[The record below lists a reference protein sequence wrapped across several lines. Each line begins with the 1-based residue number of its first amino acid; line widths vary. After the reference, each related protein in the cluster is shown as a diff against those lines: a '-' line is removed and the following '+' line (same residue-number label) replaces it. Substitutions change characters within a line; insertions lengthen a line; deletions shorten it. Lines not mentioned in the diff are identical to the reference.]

1 MAVIYNPFLRDILNT
16 HDAINNN
23 VAYPFFD
30 PACRYYEAIRA
41 VFVNKMKLSAVYE
54 KFGITE
60 YQYRKALSSF
70 FNGGVAQLIGIAF
83 PQFIE
88 PFDLETERMVYVLK
102 KARSS
107 IPATKMVTILHGFG
121 FEIDLSLMRRL
132 YASYGWAQ
140 GTKKYEDV
148 DFQALNL
155 KIIKLAQTKNQHQER
170 RDIFFR
176 QEDRLQNLLEVFRRK
191 DPKEI
196 STYYPGSRVS
206 LQKHRKSFN
215 TLGLLGLVEQA
226 RPSFRNS
233 KLGFKEEGWMILSK
247 VQHLEKDEADYQKIL
262 RTKKINVDLTCI
274 KKIFNRWK
282 VTTFQSKFKGNL
294 ERFLSGGD
302 GLQDTTVSQPSLALP
317 DAGKLRLDA
326 GFLEF
331 LGGLQNQTAPLAN
344 PGIFL
349 FLPLLHRLNFFN
361 VAASIIDTDPDNGY
375 SWFSL
380 LILNLAR
387 ILGGVSS
394 VSKSCRTSELSIPLC
409 AGLVEM
415 PCKDTL
421 LNGLAAISEDQLL
434 ELRRNLTGLAYNKTL
449 IKGRSI
455 ALDFHMRDFTGEDIA
470 LKNIGKGPSPKRKIC
485 FPGFRPHI
493 AWDVETGA
501 PLSLEFRNGTARA
514 TTTFENFIRELL
526 PETLSDQNVEHVYLD
541 SEYTA
546 QKVWHFIVDH
556 QNGLGADLTMCIK
569 QNRAVKKHINAFLK
583 TSFEWLFFDE
593 KHTYSDK
600 TFTIPVQQ
608 TKKEIHCV
616 LKRHEKTGR
625 LRCFGSTIT
634 GLDAKKIL
642 KEYERRWVIENGI
655 KDLVGNYF
663 FDNIPGIDPHRI
675 NIHYFVVTMA
685 RLLYHMFCSLYPD
698 SENADGSQKGIG
710 TIRPEFIVGTNA
722 TITRNSDKLII
733 TWQDHYSEKK
743 HETISS
749 LFDALNQTMTEPIP
763 FLGGL
768 KLQFKLVPPRHRDF
782 RNQLQR
788 KELDFG

>member
-1 MAVIYNPFLRDILNT
+1 MTVIYNPFLRKILDTHEAIQQNT
-16 HDAINNN
+16 L
-23 VAYPFFD
+23 YPFSD
-30 PACRYYEAIRA
+30 QACRYYEAIRA
-41 VFVNKMKLSAVYE
+41 VLVDQTNLSAVFE

-60 YQYRKALSSF
+60 YQYRKALASF
-70 FNGGVAQLIGIAF
+70 LNGGVAKLIGIAY
-83 PQFIE
+83 PQLSE
-88 PFDLETERMVYVLK
+88 PLDLEAERMIYVLK
-102 KARSS
+102 KSRPS

-121 FEIDLSLMRRL
+121 FVLDLSLMRHL

-140 GTKKYEDV
+140 GTKKYEDI
-148 DFQALNL
+148 DFLALNL
-155 KIIKLAQTKNQHQER
+155 KVTNLTQMNHLV
-170 RDIFFR
+170 RDRDRFFLK
-176 QEDRLQNLLEVFRRK
+176 EDRLQNLLEIFRLQ

-196 STYYPGSRVS
+196 SNHYAGSRVS
-206 LQKHRKSFN
+206 LQKHKKSFN

-226 RPSFRNS
+226 RPPFRNS

-247 VQHLEKDEADYQKIL
+247 IQHLEKSEADYQKIL
-262 RTKKINVDLTCI
+262 STKKINVDLTCI

-294 ERFLSGGD
+294 QRFLSESD
-302 GLQDTTVSQPSLALP
+302 TLQDSTLSQHSSAIP
-317 DAGKLRLDA
+317 DAGKLRMDA
-326 GFLEF
+326 GFIEF
-331 LGGLQNQTAPLAN
+331 LRGMQFQSVPLAN

-349 FLPLLHRLNFFN
+349 FLPLIHRLNVFN
-361 VAASIIDTDPDNGY
+361 VAANIIDTDPDSGY

-380 LILNLAR
+380 LILNLSR
-387 ILGGVSS
+387 IFSGVSS
-394 VSKSCRTSELSIPLC
+394 ISKACRTSELSLPLC

-421 LNGLAAISEDQLL
+421 LNGLAAISEQQLL
-434 ELRRNLTGLAYNKTL
+434 GFRRKLTGLAYNTTL

-493 AWDVETGA
+493 AWDVETGT
-501 PLSLEFRNGTARA
+501 PISLEFRNGSARA
-514 TTTFENFIRELL
+514 TTTFEEFIRSLL
-526 PETLSDQNVEHVYLD
+526 PETLIDQNVEHVYLD

-546 QKVWHFIVDH
+546 QKVWHFIVD
-556 QNGLGADLTMCIK
+556 QKKGLGADLTMCIK
-569 QNRAVKKHINAFLK
+569 QNPAVKKHIAAFLK
-583 TSFEWLFFDE
+583 TSFEWMFFDE
-593 KHTYSDK
+593 KHTYSSA
-600 TFTIPVQQ
+600 TFTIAVKQ
-608 TKKEIHCV
+608 TNKQISCV
-616 LKRHEKTGR
+616 LKRNEKTGR

-634 GLDAKKIL
+634 GLDARNIL

-675 NIHYFVVTMA
+675 NIHYFVVTLA
-685 RLLYHMFCSLYPD
+685 RILYQMLCDLYPA
-698 SENADGSQKGIG
+698 SENPDGSQKGIG

-722 TITRNSDKLII
+722 KITRKEDTLII
-733 TWQDHYSEKK
+733 TWHDLYSEKD
-743 HETISS
+743 HAEITT
-749 LFDALNQTMTEPIP
+749 LFDALNETGTEPIS

-768 KLQFKLVPPRHRDF
+768 KLKFKLVPPRDKKF

-788 KELDFG
+788 KKLDFG

>member
-1 MAVIYNPFLRDILNT
+1 MTVIYNPFLRKILHTHEAIHHNT
-16 HDAINNN
+16 L
-23 VAYPFFD
+23 YPFFD
-30 PACRYYEAIRA
+30 QACRYYEAIRA
-41 VFVNKMKLSAVYE
+41 VLVDQTNLSAAFE

-60 YQYRKALSSF
+60 YQYRKALATF
-70 FNGGVAQLIGIAF
+70 RNGGVAKLIGIAY
-83 PQFIE
+83 PRLTE
-88 PFDLETERMVYVLK
+88 SLDLEAERMIYVLK
-102 KARSS
+102 KARPS

-121 FEIDLSLMRRL
+121 FEIDLSLMRHL

-140 GTKKYEDV
+140 GTKTYEDV
-148 DFQALNL
+148 DFQTLNL
-155 KIIKLAQTKNQHQER
+155 KVAKLTQTDNLAHN
-170 RDIFFR
+170 RDNFFL
-176 QEDRLQNLLEVFRRK
+176 QEDRLQNLLEVFRRQ

-196 STYYPGSRVS
+196 SRHYPGSRVS

-215 TLGLLGLVEQA
+215 VLGLLGLVEQA

-247 VQHLEKDEADYQKIL
+247 IQHLEKDEADYLEVL

-282 VTTFQSKFKGNL
+282 VTAFQSKFKGNL

-302 GLQDTTVSQPSLALP
+302 TWQDSTLSQPSSVIP
-317 DAGKLRLDA
+317 DAGKFRMDA
-326 GFLEF
+326 GFVEF
-331 LGGLQNQTAPLAN
+331 LRGLQSQSVPLAN

-349 FLPLLHRLNFFN
+349 FLPLLHRLKFFD
-361 VAASIIDTDPDNGY
+361 VAANIIDTDPDNGY

-387 ILGGVSS
+387 IFGGVSS
-394 VSKSCRTSELSIPLC
+394 ISKACRTSELSFPLC

-421 LNGLAAISEDQLL
+421 LNGLATISEQQLL
-434 ELRRNLTGLAYNKTL
+434 QFRRNLTGLAYNKIL
-449 IKGRSI
+449 VKGRSI

-493 AWDVETGA
+493 AWDVETGT
-501 PLSLEFRNGTARA
+501 PISLEFRNGTARA
-514 TTTFENFIRELL
+514 TTTFENFIRDLL
-526 PETLSDQNVEHVYLD
+526 PEALSDQNVEHVYLD

-546 QKVWHFIVDH
+546 QKVWHFIVDR

-569 QNRAVKKHINAFLK
+569 QNPAVKKYIAAFME

-593 KHTYSDK
+593 NHTYSNT
-600 TFTIPVQQ
+600 TFTIPIQR
-608 TKKEIHCV
+608 TNKELHCV
-616 LKRHEKTGR
+616 LKRHKKTGR
-625 LRCFGSTIT
+625 LRCFGSTII
-634 GLDAKKIL
+634 GLDARKIL

-675 NIHYFVVTMA
+675 NIHYFVVTLA
-685 RLLYHMFCSLYPD
+685 RLLYQMFCNLYPA

-710 TIRPEFIVGTNA
+710 TIRQEFIVGTNA
-722 TITRNSDKLII
+722 KITRKNDTLII
-733 TWQDHYSEKK
+733 TWHDLYSEKD
-743 HETISS
+743 HANMAT
-749 LFDALNQTMTEPIP
+749 LFDALNETRSEPIS

-768 KLQFKLVPPRHRDF
+768 KLEFKLVPPRDKKFH
-782 RNQLQR
+782 NQLQR
-788 KELDFG
+788 KKLDFG